1 MQLKLSTSVYRAAC
15 FSSWV
20 KIFCSFFTFSPKS
33 SLTAQQHGDALQR
46 PLHGATVLQS
56 PEQDPPLSGRDN
68 STHTFKHRVVC
79 VYSTRVICVN
89 QWSLSTAMR
98 PRKVSGNLNS
108 DSDGDS
114 SNSSNNEIPSARTLR
129 GVLTVFKEKRLWLQ
143 FVARLRTKQR
153 FVLQGQFVSGMNS
166 NLLKT

>member
-1 MQLKLSTSVYRAAC
+1 
-15 FSSWV
+15 
-20 KIFCSFFTFSPKS
+20 
-33 SLTAQQHGDALQR
+33 
-46 PLHGATVLQS
+46 
-56 PEQDPPLSGRDN
+56 
-68 STHTFKHRVVC
+68 
-79 VYSTRVICVN
+79 
-89 QWSLSTAMR
+89 MR